1 MKSCVEALGKCIFL
15 LLSRGHHLFSLTH
28 GFTVFSASSMEQKLS
43 SCYYI
48 TEGGYFPN
56 FFLSLFIIC
65 VKEGFCFCINIH
77 KKNCSEVLSFC

>member
-1 MKSCVEALGKCIFL
+1 MYFL
-15 LLSRGHHLFSLTH
+15 TVVKRPPSVSLTH